1 METKSSLLLNR
12 SDIRELL
19 DLTECIDAIEMV
31 FRQQGEGIIQPAG
44 ILGVRT
50 KEAVFT

>member
-19 DLTECIDAIEMV
+19 DLAECIDAIEMV
-31 FRQQGEGIIQPAG
+31 FRQQGEGIIRPAG
-44 ILGVRT
+44 ILGVER